1 MWIRGGGVRHT
12 RPTCALG
19 QWGQVFVGETVKG
32 DEGVRGFGRHYVFD
46 PGKLSLAMYAHR
58 VTYKLTLIVLGWRWN
73 YSRLQPDRHR
83 QDSFGRTCTSTF
95 LSRDNHT

>member
-1 MWIRGGGVRHT
+1 MWFRGGGVCHT

-73 YSRLQPDRHR
+73 YSRLQPD
-83 QDSFGRTCTSTF
+83 GP
-95 LSRDNHT
+95 